1 MGTEKRERQ
10 KANRQLKYEQ
20 QAKEQQ
26 RRKLTRTIVIGVAAV
41 VGVLALVL
49 FLALVV
55 GGDDD
60 EDTPA
65 TTTTVPSTTPVSSTP
80 GTATDASVAPPSIV
94 PFTYGD
100 GPCPPAEVTEPVKD
114 FASAP
119 EECIDPAATYTARF
133 VTSMGDIVVAL
144 DAAEVPGTVNNF
156 VTLAQ
161 YGYYDD
167 TLIFRT
173 DPSIGILQGGGE
185 NNTQSPGYDIPDE
198 GTGFTYRPG
207 QLVMA
212 RTSQPNSAGG
222 QWFFTVTDAAAALD
236 AQGTYVVF
244 GEVTEGL
251 EITEQMLALAPASGD
266 TPTETITVERV
277 EITQS

>member
-60 EDTPA
+60 DDTPTTTNAPA
-65 TTTTVPSTTPVSSTP
+65 TTT
-80 GTATDASVAPPSIV
+80 AASGFA
-94 PFTYGD
+94 YGD
-100 GPCPPAEVTEPVKD
+100 GPCPPEDVTEPVKE
-114 FASAP
+114 FAAAP
-119 EECIDPAATYTARF
+119 ELCIDPAATYTARF
-133 VTSMGDIVVAL
+133 VTNMGDIVVEL
-144 DAAEVPGTVNNF
+144 DTAEVPGTVNNF

-173 DPSIGILQGGGE
+173 DPSIGILQGGGQ
-185 NNTQSPGYDIPDE
+185 NNEQSPGYDIPDE
-198 GTGFTYRPG
+198 GTGFTYHPG

-212 RTSQPNSAGG
+212 RTAQPNSAGG
-222 QWFFTVTDAAAALD
+222 QWFFTVTDASAALD